1 MANKVIDHHKGSD
14 IPRRRI
20 SWQVL
25 ALAMLICL
33 LTACSGGSQ
42 TVGPDYGTA
51 APETPGP
58 ITPQEQQYIHNAK
71 DYIGQLAP
79 AVPKGGSPIVVD
91 PFDESLIGSRNPQLT
106 PLPEWQSR
114 GQSVLV
120 ALEASWS
127 RAVVLPA
134 SLRLQAI
141 NEHYQSLLAYYRKVL
156 DKHQQEIAPGHSFP
170 SSEPGEWRY
179 VKAERERFY
188 TLIDGFQQ
196 RHP

>member
-1 MANKVIDHHKGSD
+1 M
-14 IPRRRI
+14 RRLLFDLI
-20 SWQVL
+20 LIL
-25 ALAMLICL
+25 ALAG
-33 LTACSGGSQ
+33 LTACSGGPK

-156 DKHQQEIAPGHSFP
+156 DKHQQEIAPGNSFP
-170 SSEPGEWRY
+170 LSQTEEWIY
-179 VKAERERFY
+179 IQDERERFY